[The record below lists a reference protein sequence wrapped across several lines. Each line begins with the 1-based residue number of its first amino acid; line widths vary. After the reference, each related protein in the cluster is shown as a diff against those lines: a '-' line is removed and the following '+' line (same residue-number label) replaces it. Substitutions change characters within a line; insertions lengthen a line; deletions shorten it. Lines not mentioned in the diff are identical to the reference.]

1 MPMEQNN
8 PEIAT
13 AAPAPNNESDSATVG
28 VSHGQAPDTATGSAG
43 TGDPTITD
51 DEEYRRANFAPIRDA
66 ILGHLR
72 YPILA
77 RRRGWSGQ
85 MEVAF
90 TITPSGSVSELR
102 VLTSS
107 GFPVL
112 DDQALAAV
120 RRSSPFTPAPSI
132 AATLIIPITFRLN

>member
-1 MPMEQNN
+1 
-8 PEIAT
+8 
-13 AAPAPNNESDSATVG
+13 
-28 VSHGQAPDTATGSAG
+28 
-43 TGDPTITD
+43 
-51 DEEYRRANFAPIRDA
+51 
-66 ILGHLR
+66 
-72 YPILA
+72 
-77 RRRGWSGQ
+77 